1 MANEYLINSD
11 DMTAVADAIRAK
23 GGTSDALAFP
33 GGFVEAL
40 EAIQA
45 GGGDLTIGDYKL
57 EFGQITPAATGDF
70 QIPWPSTLKTKVYA
84 CVWLADSSVIAEK
97 YSDINIMIESHTPI
111 GDRNSEIHYY
121 TGGYSYTVCK
131 TAFGLWFHGI
141 GIEYRSHSNWPA
153 QPETYNWIAIGT

>member
-1 MANEYLINSD
+1 MANEYLVNSAD
-11 DMTAVADAIRAK
+11 LTAVADAIRTK

-57 EFGQITPAATGDF
+57 DFGQITPASTGGF
-70 QIPWPSTLKTKVYA
+70 QIPFSITSKVYA

-97 YSDINIMIESHTPI
+97 YSDTNIMVESHTPI

-121 TGGYSYTVCK
+121 TGGVSNTVGK
-131 TAFGLWFHGI
+131 SAFGLWFYGV
-141 GIEYRSHSNWPA
+141 GIEYRSYSNWPA
-153 QPETYNWIAIGT
+153 QPETYNWIVIYT